1 MTDPQASSWQIHQT
15 FTIFLKITLLI
26 GAGLALYQGRIQVA
40 VETLLILIITF
51 LPLAIGRR
59 FQVKIPPEF
68 ELLAIVFLYASLF
81 LGEVHNY
88 YVRFWWWDLVL
99 HGGAGFLLGIFG
111 FLLVYVLNEKDN
123 IHVELNPV
131 FMSLFAFTFAN
142 ALGGLWE
149 IFEFTMDELFYLNMQ
164 KATVSDPSGL
174 GDTMWDL
181 IVNAVC
187 ALIISVL
194 GYYYLRAN
202 ANNSFLENWINAF
215 IRKNPGLFRKKH

>member
-1 MTDPQASSWQIHQT
+1 MTDPQPSSWQIHQAI
-15 FTIFLKITLLI
+15 TIFLKITLII

-68 ELLAIVFLYASLF
+68 ELLANIFLYAAIF

-123 IHVELNPV
+123 IHVDLNPV
-131 FMSLFAFTFAN
+131 FMALFAFTFAI
-142 ALGGLWE
+142 AFGVLWE
-149 IFEFTMDELFYLNMQ
+149 VFEFTMDQLFDLNMQ
-164 KATVSDPSGL
+164 KATVTDPSGL

-181 IVNAVC
+181 IVNGVC
-187 ALIISVL
+187 ALIISML
-194 GYYYLRAN
+194 GYSYLRNN
-202 ANNSFLENWINAF
+202 ANDSFLENWINAF
-215 IRKNPGLFRKKH
+215 IRKNPGLFRKQH